1 MNIHWLQHVEF
12 EGLGC
17 IETWLNQNGH
27 KVSCTRLWAG
37 DPLPQGSKPLVGH
50 ASRIRERVCS
60 CLNEENKLSGCRDSN
75 EEREAPKV
83 RGSDCKERRPCPTK
97 ISDMDGLIVM
107 GGPMGIA
114 DDEQYPWLA
123 AEKAFIKQMIDQN
136 KPVLGICLGAQLI
149 ADVLGAK
156 VGPVRRSL
164 GEGGKNEHKEIGFYE
179 CRASVPLA
187 LNDRDGRSTFFPEQ
201 FVPFHWHGDTFGI
214 PEGAVR
220 LASSEATENQAFLYK
235 TNVLALQFHL
245 ETTEESLLT
254 LYENCSDEIT
264 DAPFIQSL
272 EKMQENFPMLGKC
285 NELMFALLKRLFL

>member
-1 MNIHWLQHVEF
+1 MNIHWLQHVPF

-17 IETWLNQNGH
+17 IEPWLEQNGH
-27 KVSCTRLWAG
+27 DATCTRLWAG
-37 DPLPQGSKPLVGH
+37 DPLPQGSNQLVGH

-60 CLNEENKLSGCRDSN
+60 CLNEEHKLSEYRDSN

-83 RGSDCKERRPCPTK
+83 RQPGPTK
-97 ISDMDGLIVM
+97 ISDIDGLIVM
-107 GGPMGIA
+107 GGPMGIT
-114 DDEQYPWLA
+114 DHDQHPWLA

-149 ADVLGAK
+149 ADVLGSNVWK
-156 VGPVRRSL
+156 
-164 GEGGKNEHKEIGFYE
+164 GKQKEIGFYE

-214 PEGAVR
+214 PDGAVR
-220 LASSEATENQAFLYK
+220 LASSQATENQAFLYK
-235 TNVLALQFHL
+235 DNVLALQFHL
-245 ETTEESLLT
+245 ETTEESLLS

-264 DAPFIQSL
+264 DAPFIQPL

-285 NELMFALLKRLFL
+285 NELMLGLLDLLFTNRLTNT